1 MYTLNS
7 QVPAHLEHILFEV
20 LKNAIRATVENYN
33 AGAYLKNAGDHV
45 LKDNGMPAIKLIV
58 SKGDYD
64 VSIKI
69 SDEGGGIKR
78 RTMPRIWSYQYSTA
92 PYVVP
97 PSSCAVTG
105 SSAMLDAA
113 GYAEEDIEFITFR
126 QNFFGGGFGL
136 PIARVFARYFG
147 GELKVFSVEGFGT
160 DAFVYIPH
168 LGHSKEVKP

>member
-1 MYTLNS
+1 M
-7 QVPAHLEHILFEV
+7 EHILFEL
-20 LKNAIRATVENYN
+20 LKNAIRATVENYY
-33 AGAYLKNAGDHV
+33 AGAYLKNASDHV
-45 LKDNGMPAIKLIV
+45 LKDNGMPAIKLVV

-78 RTMPRIWSYQYSTA
+78 KTLPKIWSYQYSTA

-97 PSSCAVTG
+97 PSSSAETG
-105 SSAMLDAA
+105 AIELNTNIHTK
-113 GYAEEDIEFITFR
+113 EDIEFITFR

-136 PIARVFARYFG
+136 PIARVFSRYFG